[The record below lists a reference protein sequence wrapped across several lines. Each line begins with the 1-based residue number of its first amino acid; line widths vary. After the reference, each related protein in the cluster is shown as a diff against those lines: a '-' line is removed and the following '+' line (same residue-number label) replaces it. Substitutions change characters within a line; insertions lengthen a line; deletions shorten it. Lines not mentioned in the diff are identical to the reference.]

1 MDGERSAGWGELAEI
16 LGLPCTVEIGGR
28 EVSIQPVTLRE
39 LETFNRHQAAIQA
52 AREADDEAT
61 REAGRLA
68 EAAAVELVTRHSF
81 AELIAMP
88 DEERAALLDAAATAN
103 AVLYFEGDGWADDEG
118 ARRQRGG
125 GNDWSAAIATLV
137 EAGHALAD
145 IGDYTLGQVKAFC
158 RAHARLA
165 AERQIGA
172 LVASRAGQIEGKDF
186 RKIVAE
192 LQRSVAR
199 MARR

>member
-16 LGLPCTVEIGGR
+16 LGLPYTVKIGER

-39 LETFNRHQAAIQA
+39 LETFNRHQEAIRA
-52 AREADDEAT
+52 ARQTDDEAT
-61 REAGRLA
+61 RAAGRLA
-68 EAAAVELVTRHSF
+68 EEAVVELVTRHSF
-81 AELIAMP
+81 ADLVALP
-88 DEERAALLDAAATAN
+88 DEERAALLDAAAMAN
-103 AVLYFEGDGWADDEG
+103 AVLYEGRGSEGHAQDGGE
-118 ARRQRGG
+118 QGG
-125 GNDWSAAIATLV
+125 SGDWSAAISTLL
-137 EAGHALAD
+137 ENGHKLTD